1 MKRQAAVAGHF
12 YRGRSDE
19 LQDQVKGFV
28 QDTKDKD
35 KVFGLVSPHAGLIYS
50 GRVAGATY
58 SRVSMPGNIILV
70 GPNHTG
76 MGERFA
82 LMSSGKWEIPTHTFD
97 IDEDMANMLLK
108 HSVFLKDDPIAHY
121 YEHSLEVQLPFIAHF
136 LASTPSADVKIV
148 PITMLHASLQ
158 ECNQVGI
165 TIARVI
171 QMARSAGLV
180 TDVVIVASSDM
191 SHYVTEEQAR
201 YKDNLALEKIL
212 AMDPE
217 GLYEVVHNENISMC
231 GAMPVTVMLYACMEL
246 GATRAELVKYE
257 TSAETSGDYS
267 HVVGYAGVLIK

>member
-12 YRGRSDE
+12 YKGISEE
-19 LQDQVKGFV
+19 LQLQVKGFV
-28 QDTKDKD
+28 RDDEQKD
-35 KVFGLVSPHAGLIYS
+35 KVFGIVSPHAGLIYS

-58 SRVSMPGNIILV
+58 SRVRLPDNIILI

-82 LMSSGKWEIPTHTFD
+82 LMSRGQWEIPAHTFSINEGIAD
-97 IDEDMANMLLK
+97 MLLE

-136 LASTPSADVKIV
+136 LSTAQSPDVRIV
-148 PITMLHASLQ
+148 PITMLHATLQ
-158 ECNQVGI
+158 ECNQAGI

-171 QMARSAGLV
+171 RMAIAAKIA

-201 YKDNLALEKIL
+201 YKDNLAMEKIL

-217 GLYEVVHNENISMC
+217 GLYKVVHDENISMC

-257 TSAETSGDYS
+257 TSAETSGDYN
-267 HVVGYAGVLIK
+267 HVVGYAGVLVK

>member
-12 YRGRSDE
+12 YKGRSDE
-19 LQDQVKGFV
+19 LQYQVKGFV
-28 QDTKDKD
+28 QYDADKS
-35 KVFGLVSPHAGLIYS
+35 KVFGLVSPHAGLVYS

-58 SRVSMPGNIILV
+58 SRISMPDNVILI

-82 LMSSGKWEIPTHTFD
+82 LMSRGKWEIPTHTFD
-97 IDEDMANMLLK
+97 INGDIADILLK

-121 YEHSLEVQLPFIAHF
+121 YEHSLEVQLPFIAYF
-136 LASTPSADVKIV
+136 LPSVPSRDVKIV
-148 PITMLHASLQ
+148 PVTMLHASLQ

-165 TIARVI
+165 TIARAI
-171 QMARSAGLV
+171 QMARSQGLV

-201 YKDNLALEKIL
+201 QKDNLALQKIL
-212 AMDPE
+212 SMDPE
-217 GLYEVVHNENISMC
+217 GLYEIVREENISMC
-231 GAMPVTVMLYACMEL
+231 GVMPVTVMLYACMEL

>member
-12 YRGRSDE
+12 YKGTSEE
-19 LQDQVKGFV
+19 LQHQVKGLV
-28 QDTKDKD
+28 QDDARKE
-35 KVFGLVSPHAGLIYS
+35 KVFGIVTPHAGLIYS

-58 SRVSMPGNIILV
+58 SRVRLPDNIILI
-70 GPNHTG
+70 GTNHTG
-76 MGERFA
+76 TGERFA
-82 LMSSGKWEIPTHTFD
+82 LMSKGQWEIPTHTFSINEGIAD
-97 IDEDMANMLLK
+97 MLLK

-136 LASTPSADVKIV
+136 LSAAQSPDVSIV
-148 PITMLHASLQ
+148 PITMLHATLQ
-158 ECNQVGI
+158 ECNQVAI
-165 TIARVI
+165 TIAGVI
-171 QMARSAGLV
+171 RMAIAQKLA
-180 TDVVIVASSDM
+180 TDIVIVASSDM

-217 GLYEVVHNENISMC
+217 GLYEVVHEENISMC

-257 TSAETSGDYS
+257 TSAETSGDYN
-267 HVVGYAGVLIK
+267 HVVGYAGVLVT